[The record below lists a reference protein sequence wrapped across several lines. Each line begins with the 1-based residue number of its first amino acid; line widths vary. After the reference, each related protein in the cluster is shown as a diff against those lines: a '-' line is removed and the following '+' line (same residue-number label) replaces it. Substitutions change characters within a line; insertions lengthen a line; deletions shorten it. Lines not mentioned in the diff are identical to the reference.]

1 MDDLTAPPRTHPAA
15 WLSFALGLSSF
26 ALGLLALTGVPALL
40 IGMRSLRAVNASDGR
55 LRGARLAVAGMVLG
69 GLASLVTVLGVA
81 AIVGLR
87 MQDYSRR
94 AECANHL
101 RLIGV
106 SLNKYADTHGTFP
119 AAASA
124 PAWLPP
130 DRRLSWMAGVL
141 PLLAE
146 GTRANAT
153 YQELAGRIDREKAWD
168 DGANAAAAKAR
179 VRLFLCPA
187 GVEATPGMTHY
198 VGVAGV
204 GPDAA
209 GRRRD
214 DTLAGVFGYDRGV
227 KREEVTA
234 GVSYTMM
241 VAETA
246 ERNGPW
252 LAGGFPTVRGAE
264 PGVEHYVG
272 AGRPFGGLHHRVAQ
286 VLWVDASVRPV
297 SEATPGDLFR
307 ACATLRRE

>member
-1 MDDLTAPPRTHPAA
+1 MVWLMCRSLPPLGVYPVGMDDPTAPPRTHPAA

-69 GLASLVTVLGVA
+69 ALASLVTVLGVA

-101 RLIGV
+101 RVIGV

-119 AAASA
+119 AATSG

-130 DRRLSWMAGVL
+130 DRRLSWMAGAL

-153 YQELAGRIDREKAWD
+153 YQELA
-168 DGANAAAAKAR
+168 
-179 VRLFLCPA
+179 
-187 GVEATPGMTHY
+187 
-198 VGVAGV
+198 
-204 GPDAA
+204 
-209 GRRRD
+209 
-214 DTLAGVFGYDRGV
+214 
-227 KREEVTA
+227 
-234 GVSYTMM
+234 
-241 VAETA
+241 
-246 ERNGPW
+246 
-252 LAGGFPTVRGAE
+252 
-264 PGVEHYVG
+264 
-272 AGRPFGGLHHRVAQ
+272 
-286 VLWVDASVRPV
+286 
-297 SEATPGDLFR
+297 
-307 ACATLRRE
+307 